1 MKLPRTMGEAL
12 KQGYVVDSG
21 DSKHNYEKGTATGEY
36 ELEKEGHPI
45 LTVPYKATFKF
56 GRPRRSLWRKKQRE
70 LLRRWA

>member
-56 GRPRRSLWRKKQRE
+56 GRPRRSKWNKRRK
-70 LLRRWA
+70 A